1 MLNPQTLNLYAYV
14 NNNPLRLIDP
24 TGHEAKDSRNDVSTA
39 GKPSNSAIRRAEWEA
54 QAYRDAMEIIEEL
67 VNDHIMSAD
76 MLDQGKEGEVGLQ
89 SSKADA
95 SGDSTNIYLKT

>member
-1 MLNPQTLNLYAYV
+1 MARYYASVQGRFTSADSVSGSMLNPQTLNLYAYV

-54 QAYRDAMEIIEEL
+54 QAYAVIE
-67 VNDHIMSAD
+67 
-76 MLDQGKEGEVGLQ
+76 
-89 SSKADA
+89 
-95 SGDSTNIYLKT
+95 